1 MHTIYDKAFEIS
13 ALSMDE
19 IGRNIMAEELELYRR
34 TRALASIMADG
45 SIEETIRYIEMGE
58 VIEADVVDIEYDG
71 DKVFLILDDG
81 KTAPE
86 PESESE
92 AKPEP
97 EPGLEP
103 EQDDTA
109 EATDEKADAEE
120 AVEEVEKATGE
131 VEVETDKV
139 GAHAKAEEAPE
150 PKVEA
155 KCYRKVEAAS
165 PATLAGRDIAETIP
179 AAKGRR
185 AIITI
190 GTSAKYSLTNRLL
203 KELRGKVVALELL

>member
-1 MHTIYDKAFEIS
+1 MLTIYDKAFEIS

-81 KTAPE
+81 TTPPVPE
-86 PESESE
+86 PD
-92 AKPEP
+92 PEP
-97 EPGLEP
+97 EPEP
-103 EQDDTA
+103 EEGGEA
-109 EATDEKADAEE
+109 EAFEEQEGVEEAAEE
-120 AVEEVEKATGE
+120 TEEVSEEIEAE
-131 VEVETDKV
+131 AEKV
-139 GAHAKAEEAPE
+139 GAHAKTEVPDEV
-150 PKVEA
+150 KVET
-155 KCYRKVEAAS
+155 KRYRKVEAAS
-165 PATLAGRDIAETIP
+165 PTTLAGRDIAESIA
-179 AAKGRR
+179 AAKGHR